1 MVIFYSYVSLPEGN
15 IYIYIYVY
23 IVGIYCDI
31 LCDILSGIYSDILLG
46 IVSGIYSDILSGIY
60 SAILSDILF
69 WHLRSG
75 ARGSAPAV
83 PEKDK
88 HEEKATLIKSI

>member
-1 MVIFYSYVSLPEGN
+1 MTFFLAYN
-15 IYIYIYVY
+15 
-23 IVGIYCDI
+23 
-31 LCDILSGIYSDILLG
+31 YSDILLG

-60 SAILSDILF
+60 SAIISDILF

-75 ARGSAPAV
+75 ARGLAPAV

-88 HEEKATLIKSI
+88 HEEKATLINLYSIDTHLAGGEQGVLSR

>member
-1 MVIFYSYVSLPEGN
+1 M
-15 IYIYIYVY
+15 
-23 IVGIYCDI
+23 GIYCDI

-46 IVSGIYSDILSGIY
+46 IVSGIYSV
-60 SAILSDILF
+60 

-75 ARGSAPAV
+75 ASGLAPAV